1 MEEKKYKQN
10 RPKTAGS
17 GRCNCQILE
26 INGCLRQ
33 ENVEEKIYKQ
43 NRPKTAGSERHNYQ
57 MLDINGNLDRNENQ
71 SNRIVEEKM

>member
-1 MEEKKYKQN
+1 MEEKIYKQN

-33 ENVEEKIYKQ
+33 GIVEEKIYKQ

>member
-17 GRCNCQILE
+17 ERHNCQILE
-26 INGCLRQ
+26 INGYLRQ

-43 NRPKTAGSERHNYQ
+43 NQPKTAGSERHNYQ

>member
-33 ENVEEKIYKQ
+33 GIVEEKIYKQ
-43 NRPKTAGSERHNYQ
+43 NRPKTAGSGCHIYQ